1 MVYTNEKINKK
12 EYMRIGILTLPLHT
26 NYGGILQAYA
36 LQTVLERMGHEVVVF
51 DKILPEPSLPLWKCP
66 FVYSKRLINKLL
78 GRKDNIVF
86 LEQYV
91 SKIKPI
97 IQQNTN
103 KFIKI
108 YIHRVSFKTFAKI
121 PDADTFNAIIVGSD
135 QVWRPI
141 YFGEDH
147 VDDAFLAFARG
158 WNIKR
163 IAYAASFG
171 VDKWEYSPLQTET
184 CKSLLHNF
192 DAISVREE
200 SGVKLCRECLE
211 CKAQLVLDPTML
223 LDKSDYVKII
233 KTSNVP
239 KSKGNLLVYI
249 LDETPDKTALIKNIA
264 DKYNLK
270 PFRVGSKTENIHAP
284 LNERIQPPVEEWLRG
299 FYDAEFV
306 ITDSFHACVFAI
318 LFEKQ
323 FVVIGNKKRG
333 MSRFFS
339 LLSQFGLENRLIAE
353 NLNVSAVDYIDFT
366 LLRNRL
372 TELKEKAMSFL
383 YKSLK

>member
-1 MVYTNEKINKK
+1 MK
-12 EYMRIGILTLPLHT
+12 IGILTLPLHT

-51 DKILPEPSLPLWKCP
+51 DKILPEPSLSLWKCP
-66 FVYSKRLINKLL
+66 FVYSKRLVNKLL

-103 KFIKI
+103 KFIKN

-121 PDADTFNAIIVGSD
+121 PNTDTFNAIIVGSD

-147 VDDAFLAFARG
+147 VDDAYLAFARG

-249 LDETPDKTALIKNIA
+249 LDETLDKTALIKNIA

-270 PFRVGSKTENIHAP
+270 PFRVGSNTENIHAP

-353 NLNVSAVDYIDFT
+353 NLNVSSVDYIDFT

-372 TELKEKAMSFL
+372 AELKEKAMSFL

>member
-1 MVYTNEKINKK
+1 MK
-12 EYMRIGILTLPLHT
+12 IGILTLPLHT

-51 DKILPEPSLPLWKCP
+51 DKILPEPSLSLWKCP
-66 FVYSKRLINKLL
+66 FVYSKRLVNKLL

-103 KFIKI
+103 KFIKN

-121 PDADTFNAIIVGSD
+121 PNADTFNSIIVGSD

-147 VDDAFLAFARG
+147 VDDAYLAFARG

-239 KSKGNLLVYI
+239 KSKSNLLVYI
-249 LDETPDKTALIKNIA
+249 LDETLDKTALIKNIA

-270 PFRVGSKTENIHAP
+270 PFRVGSNTENIHAP

-353 NLNVSAVDYIDFT
+353 NLNVSSVDYIDFT

-372 TELKEKAMSFL
+372 AELKEKAMSFL

>member
-1 MVYTNEKINKK
+1 MK
-12 EYMRIGILTLPLHT
+12 IGILTLPLHT

-51 DKILPEPSLPLWKCP
+51 DKILPEPSLSLWKCP
-66 FVYSKRLINKLL
+66 FVYSKRLVNKLL

-103 KFIKI
+103 KFIKN

-121 PDADTFNAIIVGSD
+121 PNADTFNAIIVGSD

-147 VDDAFLAFARG
+147 VDDAYLAFARG

-249 LDETPDKTALIKNIA
+249 LDETLDKTALIKNIA

-270 PFRVGSKTENIHAP
+270 PFRVGSNTENIHAP

-353 NLNVSAVDYIDFT
+353 NLNVSSVDYIDFT

-372 TELKEKAMSFL
+372 AELKEKAMSFL

>member
-1 MVYTNEKINKK
+1 MK
-12 EYMRIGILTLPLHT
+12 IGILTLPLHT

-51 DKILPEPSLPLWKCP
+51 DKILPEPSLSLWKCP
-66 FVYSKRLINKLL
+66 FVYSKRLVNKLL

-103 KFIKI
+103 KFIKN

-121 PDADTFNAIIVGSD
+121 PNADTFNAIIVGSD

-264 DKYNLK
+264 DKFNLK
-270 PFRVGSKTENIHAP
+270 PFRVGSNTENIHAP

-339 LLSQFGLENRLIAE
+339 LLSQFGLENRLIGE

-372 TELKEKAMSFL
+372 AELKEKAMSFL

>member
-1 MVYTNEKINKK
+1 
-12 EYMRIGILTLPLHT
+12 MRIGILTLPLHT

-66 FVYSKRLINKLL
+66 FVYSKRLVNKLL

-121 PDADTFNAIIVGSD
+121 PDAGTFNAIIVGSD

-147 VDDAFLAFARG
+147 IDDAFLAFARG

-171 VDKWEYSPLQTET
+171 VDKWEYSPVQTET

-200 SGVKLCRECLE
+200 SGVKLCREFFE

-270 PFRVGSKTENIHAP
+270 PFRVGSNTEKIHAP

-333 MSRFFS
+333 MSRFIS

-353 NLNVSAVDYIDFT
+353 NSNVSAVDYIDFT

-372 TELKEKAMSFL
+372 AELKEKAMSFL

>member
-1 MVYTNEKINKK
+1 MK
-12 EYMRIGILTLPLHT
+12 IGILTLPLHT

-51 DKILPEPSLPLWKCP
+51 DKILPEPSLSLWKCP

-103 KFIKI
+103 KFIKN

-121 PDADTFNAIIVGSD
+121 PNADTFNAIIVGSD

-147 VDDAFLAFARG
+147 VDDAYLAFARG

-249 LDETPDKTALIKNIA
+249 LDETLDKTALIKNIA

-270 PFRVGSKTENIHAP
+270 PFRVGSNTENIHAP

-353 NLNVSAVDYIDFT
+353 NLNVSSVDYIDFT

-372 TELKEKAMSFL
+372 AELKEKAMSFL

>member
-1 MVYTNEKINKK
+1 
-12 EYMRIGILTLPLHT
+12 MRIGILSLPLHT

-66 FVYSKRLINKLL
+66 FVYSKRLVNKLL

-147 VDDAFLAFARG
+147 IDDAFLAFARG

-171 VDKWEYSPLQTET
+171 VDKWEYSPVQTET

-200 SGVKLCRECLE
+200 SGVKLCRDFFE

-270 PFRVGSKTENIHAP
+270 PFRVGSNTEKIHAP

-333 MSRFFS
+333 MSRFIS
-339 LLSQFGLENRLIAE
+339 LLTQFGLENRLIAE
-353 NLNVSAVDYIDFT
+353 NSNVSAVDYIDFT

-372 TELKEKAMSFL
+372 AELKEKAMSFL

>member
-1 MVYTNEKINKK
+1 
-12 EYMRIGILTLPLHT
+12 MRIGILTLPLHT

-66 FVYSKRLINKLL
+66 FVYSKRLVNKLL

-147 VDDAFLAFARG
+147 IDDAFLAFARG

-171 VDKWEYSPLQTET
+171 VDKWEYSPVQTET

-200 SGVKLCRECLE
+200 SGVKLCREFFE
-211 CKAQLVLDPTML
+211 CVAQLVLDPTML

-270 PFRVGSKTENIHAP
+270 PFRVGSNTEKIHAP

-333 MSRFFS
+333 MSRFIS
-339 LLSQFGLENRLIAE
+339 LLSLFGLENRLIAE
-353 NLNVSAVDYIDFT
+353 NSNVSAVDYIDFT

-372 TELKEKAMSFL
+372 AELKEKAMSFL

>member
-1 MVYTNEKINKK
+1 MK
-12 EYMRIGILTLPLHT
+12 IGILTLPLHT

-51 DKILPEPSLPLWKCP
+51 DRILPEPSLPLWKCP
-66 FVYSKRLINKLL
+66 FVYSKRLVNKLL
-78 GRKDNIVF
+78 GRKDDIVF

-108 YIHRVSFKTFAKI
+108 YIHRISFKTFAKI
-121 PDADTFNAIIVGSD
+121 PNANTFNAIIVGSD

-147 VDDAFLAFARG
+147 VDDAFLAFARS

-192 DAISVREE
+192 DAVSVREE

-233 KTSNVP
+233 KTSNIP

-270 PFRVGSKTENIHAP
+270 PFRVGSNTENIHAP
-284 LNERIQPPVEEWLRG
+284 LKDRIQPPVEEWLRG

-306 ITDSFHACVFAI
+306 VTDSFHACVFAI

-333 MSRFFS
+333 MSRFQT
-339 LLSQFGLENRLIAE
+339 LLSMLGLEDRLIDD
-353 NLNVSAVDYIDFT
+353 NINIDSLSYINYDVIVNK
-366 LLRNRL
+366 LSR
-372 TELKEKAMSFL
+372 LKEISISFL
-383 YKSLK
+383 KTSLT

>member
-1 MVYTNEKINKK
+1 MK
-12 EYMRIGILTLPLHT
+12 IGILTLPLHT

-51 DKILPEPSLPLWKCP
+51 DKILPEPSLSLWKCP
-66 FVYSKRLINKLL
+66 FVYSKRLVNKLL

-103 KFIKI
+103 KFIKN

-121 PDADTFNAIIVGSD
+121 PNADTFNAIIVGSD

-147 VDDAFLAFARG
+147 VDDAFLAFASG

-223 LDKSDYVKII
+223 LDKSEYVKII

-270 PFRVGSKTENIHAP
+270 PFRVGSNTENIHAP

-339 LLSQFGLENRLIAE
+339 LLSQFGLENRLISE
-353 NLNVSAVDYIDFT
+353 KLNESAVDYIEFT

-372 TELKEKAMSFL
+372 AELKEKAMSFL